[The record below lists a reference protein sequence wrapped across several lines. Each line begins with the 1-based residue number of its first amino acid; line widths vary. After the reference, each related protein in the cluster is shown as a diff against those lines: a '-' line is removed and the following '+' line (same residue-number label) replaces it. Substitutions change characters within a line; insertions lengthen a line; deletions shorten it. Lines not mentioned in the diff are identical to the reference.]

1 MQVIESYIQH
11 LEKLAVKPLFKRK
24 RAAYIKNIELALN
37 GQLSKTLREHVS
49 MPDLLES
56 GAFFTGETMADQLVA
71 PIPSGELIDIT
82 ALDSAC
88 GGGNLLLALARRL
101 PLAATLTETVA
112 RWGEQLYGMDIHL
125 QFVRA
130 TRARLILLATLRG
143 LAEVG
148 ASFFD
153 CPKLNL
159 GEAFP
164 YIILVK
170 SSLDVDWPKVKY
182 YLLNPPFNR
191 VPVPVWCRW
200 ATGRVSQA
208 SLFISKAFEQAEQE
222 SIIHAILPDVLR
234 SGSNYNRWRRHV
246 EHSSSIEL
254 IEPLGQFDDDTH
266 VDVFSLTL
274 IVRGQL
280 LLQPTN
286 WVNNAPVTN
295 IAHTV
300 GQLFQ
305 VNVGRVVPH
314 RDAEE
319 GTMYPYLDVHNV
331 PAWGTI
337 VAGQNERRF
346 AGTTFIT
353 PFVVVRRTSRANY
366 PYRAVGTVV
375 QAKNSNNPEQVAVEN
390 HLIVLRPESGA
401 LADCTALLERLH
413 DQRTND
419 WLNECIRCRHLT
431 VGSVQSIPWWPNV

>member
-1 MQVIESYIQH
+1 MHLIESYIEH

-24 RAAYIKNIELALN
+24 RKTYIKNIELALN
-37 GQLSKTLREHVS
+37 GQLSKTLREFVS

-56 GAFFTGETMADQLVA
+56 GAFFTGEPMANQLVA
-71 PIPSGELIDIT
+71 SIPAEELASIT

-101 PLAATLTETVA
+101 ALAATLTETID

-148 ASFFD
+148 PSFFE
-153 CPKLNL
+153 CPKLIL
-159 GEAFP
+159 AETFP
-164 YIILVK
+164 HVVVVEN
-170 SSLDVDWPKVKY
+170 SLEVTWPKVER

-191 VPVPVWCRW
+191 VPVPAWCRW

-208 SLFISKAFEQAEQE
+208 SLFISKAFEQAEPE

-246 EHSSSIEL
+246 ENSSTIEL

-274 IVRGQL
+274 IVREQL
-280 LLQPTN
+280 LIQPTN
-286 WVNNAPVTN
+286 WVNNAPVVN

-314 RDAEE
+314 RDAEI
-319 GTMYPYLDVHNV
+319 GTVYPYLDVHNV

-337 VAGQNERRF
+337 MAGQDERRF
-346 AGTTFIT
+346 SGTTFTT

-366 PYRAVGTVV
+366 PYRAVGTVIE
-375 QAKNSNNPEQVAVEN
+375 ANESANTEQVAVEN
-390 HLIVLRPESGA
+390 HLIVLRPHSGA